1 MTEMTVEIQLPVSF
15 NQLGLNRVEIQR
27 RVHEWL
33 ALSSFAE
40 GRISSGKAAR
50 LLNLSRVE
58 FLDLLRARGV
68 AYVNYSE
75 EELADELAAVEAL
88 DVKGAQ

>member
-15 NQLGLNRVEIQR
+15 NQLGFDRAEIQR
-27 RVHEWL
+27 HVREWL
-33 ALSSFAE
+33 AISSFTE

-58 FLDLLRARGV
+58 FLDLLRTHGV
-68 AYVNYSE
+68 AYVNYSA
-75 EELADELAAVEAL
+75 EELADEFAAVEAL
-88 DVKGAQ
+88 KVKDAQ